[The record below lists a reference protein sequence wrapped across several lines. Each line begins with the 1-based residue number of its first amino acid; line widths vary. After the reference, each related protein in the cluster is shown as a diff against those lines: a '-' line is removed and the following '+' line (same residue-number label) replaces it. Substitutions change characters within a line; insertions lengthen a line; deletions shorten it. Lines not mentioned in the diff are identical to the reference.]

1 LSENDK
7 KVNEP
12 HKETKP
18 APIANSMDILQGLS
32 VDDELL
38 DTSIKGYSVP
48 DVALVGV
55 DSGGTATQGKNKNAP
70 VIEP

>member
-1 LSENDK
+1 MTENDK
-7 KVNEP
+7 KSEP
-12 HKETKP
+12 HKEAKP
-18 APIANSMDILQGLS
+18 APIADSSDILQGLP

-48 DVALVGV
+48 DVVLIGP
-55 DSGGTATQGKNKNAP
+55 DSGGEEQRKSKGAG

>member
-1 LSENDK
+1 
-7 KVNEP
+7 
-12 HKETKP
+12 
-18 APIANSMDILQGLS
+18 MDILQGLS